1 MSRVGLVPEYAQTN
15 ASKIALEKLQ
25 EEIVLVEGKRIKN
38 EYMKVLAIEALVLF
52 AIASGLAFLVDSYV
66 HISIVW
72 NIWAVIIG
80 ALVGTWVSFGAR
92 KFEIGFDDLASLE
105 KDKMNPW
112 IRLIYISVA
121 AVIFVLFMD
130 AGLVE
135 IKVGN
140 IDTAAALENMHSAFI
155 IGLVCG
161 LIESKI
167 GVNVY
172 KRAVDIIGE

>member
-1 MSRVGLVPEYAQTN
+1 M
-15 ASKIALEKLQ
+15 
-25 EEIVLVEGKRIKN
+25 
-38 EYMKVLAIEALVLF
+38 
-52 AIASGLAFLVDSYV
+52 DSYV

-140 IDTAAALENMHSAFI
+140 IDTAAALENMQSAFI

-172 KRAVDIIGE
+172 KRAVDIIGEYGSTINGYIIAKRITRAKQLLRFTDMTVDEIGAAVGMREQILCCFLMLEIF